1 MCFFLKD
8 TRCKLTKGIINSCNI
23 RVNKKWIYSAYFDFH
38 GENKIGNWCNFLSV
52 KERANKKKLK
62 VFVAYLGQ
70 IFRNNNFILHPHI
83 FYKSYFLRLHNQT
96 VFSLILLQNFL
107 CAEINTEINYLFLYN
122 SIPYFCAIYTPKSI
136 IILKSLSMWLYI
148 FIHTLT

>member
-1 MCFFLKD
+1 MRFFLKD

-83 FYKSYFLRLHNQT
+83 FYKSYFLRLRNQT
-96 VFSLILLQNFL
+96 GYSLWYSFRTFSVQKSTL
-107 CAEINTEINYLFLYN
+107 
-122 SIPYFCAIYTPKSI
+122 KSI
-136 IILKSLSMWLYI
+136 IYFYITQSLI
-148 FIHTLT
+148 FVQYTHPNL